1 MASFLEQIVLGIFQ
15 GVVEWL
21 PFSSEGILLFIKTV
35 IFNHSEINLEAFIRE
50 ALYLHFGTFFAALIY
65 FWSDVKTLF
74 KGAFNYKHTDI
85 ITKKTIDFLLISTLI
100 SGGLFLFGYFLLEL
114 LKINLSLSTEMT
126 LTSQILLFLLG
137 GFLIITGI
145 TQIKSSKKGIRQIY
159 HLKPKDSIF
168 AGFMQSLAAFPG
180 LSRSGLTVSSLLFR
194 RIDETVAL
202 KLSFLMS
209 LPVILMLNIVS
220 LVRGGG
226 MELAGSFIW
235 GFLASFIV
243 GYLTIG
249 GLMKLSK
256 RVKFG
261 GFVIIVAVLVIISGI
276 VLPYLG
282 T

>member
-1 MASFLEQIVLGIFQ
+1 MVSFLEQIVLGIFQ
-15 GVVEWL
+15 GIVEWL

-35 IFNHSEINLEAFIRE
+35 IFKHSSINLEAFVRE

-65 FWSDVKTLF
+65 FWKDVKDLI
-74 KGAFNYKHTDI
+74 KGVFEYKNTDI
-85 ITKKTIDFLLISTLI
+85 ITKKSIDFIFIATLI

-114 LKINLSLSTEMT
+114 LKINLSLGTEFT
-126 LTSQILLFLLG
+126 LTSQILLFIVG

-145 TQIKSSKKGIRQIY
+145 TQIKSSKRGIRQIY
-159 HLKPKDSIF
+159 QLKPKDGFF

-194 RIDETVAL
+194 RVNETVAL

-209 LPVILMLNIVS
+209 LPVILIMNIVS
-220 LVRGGG
+220 LFRSGGA
-226 MELAGSFIW
+226 ELAGSFIW
-235 GFLASFIV
+235 GFLASFLF